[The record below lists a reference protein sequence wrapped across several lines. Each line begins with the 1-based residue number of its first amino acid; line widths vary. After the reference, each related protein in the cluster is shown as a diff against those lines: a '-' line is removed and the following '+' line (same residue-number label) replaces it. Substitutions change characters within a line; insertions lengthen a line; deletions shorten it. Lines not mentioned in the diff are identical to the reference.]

1 MKGTLFSADFIKDS
15 NGNLRL
21 LELNTDTGFSSG
33 ALHHMEFTSF
43 IDLISTNNID
53 EVHVIYK
60 ELHKNF
66 VNSLSQSLNQSGI
79 ISSFVKTIEEHG
91 TIYPTIVEDSS
102 TKFILRCAYDESAI
116 FDSMYCKQK
125 NELLKLFYDSL
136 DTGSIAQFFIS
147 ASDINIDTLERRVNE
162 TNSPDVL
169 IKSTLDVHQ
178 PIKFYKVVGT
188 GSIEDNFNEFIQNN
202 SENSIII
209 NYYDIPSEPIHKSIR
224 SYNIIYG
231 SNLDILNLGDVEV
244 DAVFD
249 KPTNI
254 SYNIISSSNLIADKH
269 YFEFSSNYPHLNPH
283 QGVGGIF
290 EKEYITDVNGN
301 PVLVASASIGESYR
315 SIYVSGSPDTDNPTI
330 FTEWTFEGSELPS
343 GSYVTS
349 SILVNS
355 VKIPLNKNIISHIT
369 THDSA
374 SFRTTS
380 NQHLLVYDSS
390 SNELKY
396 KTVVS
401 IDNETDYLLKNDG
414 GLSKVYTNDIE
425 VLEDEHFVYLLDLEN
440 VDTFTLNESGLN
452 IKVIAHNACF
462 PAGTKIK
469 LENGDTK
476 NIEDIVEGDSLV
488 SFDTHNK
495 KFTVGRVGKL
505 NKSTQNDLVYL
516 KTDSNHELKSTLGH
530 KIYSNNKWVFAH
542 ELNVGDVLLDS
553 DGNNSKIISLEIIKG
568 EFEVYHILNVGSDH
582 TYFSN
587 GLLVHNF
594 SFYGYGGP
602 PPGYAC
608 FVSDTKVLMND
619 GSEKNIEDIVV
630 GDEVL
635 SYNEEKRLIESKKV
649 INLKSPIH
657 DDLVEY
663 TLSNGIKI
671 TSTFDHPYY
680 VNGLNLASYLPSK
693 TQHLKELGL
702 YNIENEIHQIKIGD
716 FVNLADKQT
725 AEIIS
730 IVELDRVDTQ
740 TYIISVEDNHNFYAN
755 QILVHNKI

>member
-1 MKGTLFSADFIKDS
+1 
-15 NGNLRL
+15 
-21 LELNTDTGFSSG
+21 
-33 ALHHMEFTSF
+33 
-43 IDLISTNNID
+43 
-53 EVHVIYK
+53 
-60 ELHKNF
+60 
-66 VNSLSQSLNQSGI
+66 
-79 ISSFVKTIEEHG
+79 
-91 TIYPTIVEDSS
+91 
-102 TKFILRCAYDESAI
+102 
-116 FDSMYCKQK
+116 
-125 NELLKLFYDSL
+125 
-136 DTGSIAQFFIS
+136 
-147 ASDINIDTLERRVNE
+147 
-162 TNSPDVL
+162 
-169 IKSTLDVHQ
+169 
-178 PIKFYKVVGT
+178 
-188 GSIEDNFNEFIQNN
+188 
-202 SENSIII
+202 
-209 NYYDIPSEPIHKSIR
+209 
-224 SYNIIYG
+224 
-231 SNLDILNLGDVEV
+231 
-244 DAVFD
+244 
-249 KPTNI
+249 
-254 SYNIISSSNLIADKH
+254 
-269 YFEFSSNYPHLNPH
+269 
-283 QGVGGIF
+283 
-290 EKEYITDVNGN
+290 
-301 PVLVASASIGESYR
+301 
-315 SIYVSGSPDTDNPTI
+315 
-330 FTEWTFEGSELPS
+330 
-343 GSYVTS
+343 
-349 SILVNS
+349 
-355 VKIPLNKNIISHIT
+355 
-369 THDSA
+369 
-374 SFRTTS
+374 
-380 NQHLLVYDSS
+380 
-390 SNELKY
+390 
-396 KTVVS
+396 
-401 IDNETDYLLKNDG
+401 
-414 GLSKVYTNDIE
+414 
-425 VLEDEHFVYLLDLEN
+425 
-440 VDTFTLNESGLN
+440 
-452 IKVIAHNACF
+452 
-462 PAGTKIK
+462 
-469 LENGDTK
+469 
-476 NIEDIVEGDSLV
+476 
-488 SFDTHNK
+488 
-495 KFTVGRVGKL
+495 
-505 NKSTQNDLVYL
+505 L